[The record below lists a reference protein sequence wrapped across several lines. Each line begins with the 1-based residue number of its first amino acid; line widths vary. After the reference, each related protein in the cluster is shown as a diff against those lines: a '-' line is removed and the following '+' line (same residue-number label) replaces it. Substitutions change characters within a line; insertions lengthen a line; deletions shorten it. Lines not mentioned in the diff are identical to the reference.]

1 MNEIAVILVIYAKD
15 KSAPWRLIQVI
26 ADGG

>member
-1 MNEIAVILVIYAKD
+1 MHEIAIILVNYSKD
-15 KSAPWRLIQVI
+15 KSAPGRLIQVI